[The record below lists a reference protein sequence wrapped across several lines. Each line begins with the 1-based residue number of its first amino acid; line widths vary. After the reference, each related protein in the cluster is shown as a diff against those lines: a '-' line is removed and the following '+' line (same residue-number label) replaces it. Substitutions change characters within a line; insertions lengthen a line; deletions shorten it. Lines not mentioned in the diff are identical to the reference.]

1 MKVAWVCVL
10 MVPLIF
16 AGCAKKSTVPES
28 TPAATEAATNS
39 SAETTTAAPAGA
51 GKTYTITLNAEN
63 GSTESGKATIV
74 TTPDAQYTISVS
86 LSNLPAGAQQNAGL
100 YNGSCA
106 TVTSPLTAEVMQD
119 ISRWQ
124 TLGIVSSGKAS
135 QPEGNIAM
143 ASGPNDLN
151 GKAVVVILSSLDR
164 KVVSCGDIKITP

>member
-1 MKVAWVCVL
+1 MKVAWVCAFIL
-10 MVPLIF
+10 ALIF
-16 AGCAKKSTVPES
+16 VGCAKKSTVPEG
-28 TPAATEAATNS
+28 TPAATEAATNA

-63 GSTESGKATIV
+63 GSAESGKVTIV

-86 LSNLPAGAQQNAGL
+86 LSNLPAGAQQNVGL
-100 YNGSCA
+100 YNGLCA
-106 TVTSPLTAEVMQD
+106 TVTSPLPAGVIQD

-124 TLGIVSSGKAS
+124 TLGVVSSGKAS
-135 QPEGNIAM
+135 QPEGNLAM

-151 GKAVVVILSSLDR
+151 GKAVVVIPSSLDR